1 ILSPG
6 HSSESR
12 LSSSPQTPSATPSR
26 SRTTTR
32 TDTNRNNMQD
42 SLPRPSLE
50 EDNVSKSIAS
60 GVQLHVIIGEY
71 N

>member
-1 ILSPG
+1 
-6 HSSESR
+6 
-12 LSSSPQTPSATPSR
+12 T

-32 TDTNRNNMQD
+32 TDNNRTNMQD